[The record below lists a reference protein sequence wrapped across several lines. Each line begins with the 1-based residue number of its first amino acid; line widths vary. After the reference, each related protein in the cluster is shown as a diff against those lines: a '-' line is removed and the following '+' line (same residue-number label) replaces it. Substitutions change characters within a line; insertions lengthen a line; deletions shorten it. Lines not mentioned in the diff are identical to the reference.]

1 MSGYL
6 APGFSFNRRESCLS
20 SRPLP
25 VPTLSLWKPEAR
37 HPDCLAHWQL
47 GASLECGPHPH
58 PAACRDLGR
67 LSVLR
72 AQGCLHTEELR
83 SLALISVPAQCGWQ
97 VEPWPV
103 DWPVGITQPVRRR
116 PKARYRRK
124 RENYK
129 GALYSYYPL

>member
-1 MSGYL
+1 MGIWLLDSALIDVNPASPPALFPSLPSPSGS
-6 APGFSFNRRESCLS
+6 P
-20 SRPLP
+20 RPAILTALLIGSWEHPWNAAHTLTLP
-25 VPTLSLWKPEAR
+25 
-37 HPDCLAHWQL
+37 
-47 GASLECGPHPH
+47 
-58 PAACRDLGR
+58 PAGIWAG
-67 LSVLR
+67 SVLR